1 MGVKHNK
8 IVMNLFY
15 FLRPTSKTTY
25 SFIHCILVIIVYH
38 NI

>member
-8 IVMNLFY
+8 VVMTSLL